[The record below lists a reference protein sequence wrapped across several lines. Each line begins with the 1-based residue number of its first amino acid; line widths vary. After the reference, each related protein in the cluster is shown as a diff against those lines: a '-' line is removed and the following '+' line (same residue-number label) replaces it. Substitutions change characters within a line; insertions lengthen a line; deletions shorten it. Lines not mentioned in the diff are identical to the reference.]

1 MGHDCCPAPGS
12 GATQEETYRRILWIA
27 LVVNGAMFLVEIVA
41 SYFSGSVSLQADA
54 LDFFGDAANYGISL
68 FVLSMTL
75 RTRANAAL
83 FKAVCMAL
91 FGVFVLSHAAYR
103 AVAGIPP
110 DAATMGIIGLVAL
123 LANVG
128 VAVTLF
134 RFRRGDANMRSVW
147 LCSRND
153 AFGNIAVILAAGGV
167 FATSTRWPD
176 LAVAALVAGLALSAA
191 GHVARV
197 ALQERR
203 YGTASLAPASD

>member
-1 MGHDCCPAPGS
+1 
-12 GATQEETYRRILWIA
+12 
-27 LVVNGAMFLVEIVA
+27 
-41 SYFSGSVSLQADA
+41 
-54 LDFFGDAANYGISL
+54 
-68 FVLSMTL
+68 MTL